1 MALKLQKFQ
10 HMQHLSSIT
19 ILYSGGNAGLAAT
32 RAAKE
37 LDTPISVYVPMTT
50 REVMREMLREGGAS
64 VHVHGKVR

>member
-1 MALKLQKFQ
+1 
-10 HMQHLSSIT
+10 MQHLSSIT
-19 ILYSGGNAGLAAT
+19 ILNSGGNAGLAAT